1 MGRAGRALKRPLVNS
16 MMTVWF
22 AIVGL
27 FILALF
33 GWLFAWYTHQQ
44 LNKVK
49 QQLLTVEKTL
59 RSELTSLSSGAIG
72 VGQRIIAAEKRLGN
86 LQSLQESQQQMT
98 PENKPYQQA
107 ESLIAQ
113 GADVNQL
120 VEQCGLSEAEAQL
133 MTMMKKGEGTQQSH

>member
-1 MGRAGRALKRPLVNS
+1 MGRAGRALKRPLVKS

-33 GWLFAWYTHQQ
+33 SWLFTWYTHQQ
-44 LNKVK
+44 LDKVK
-49 QQLLTVEKTL
+49 QQLLAVEKTL
-59 RSELTSLSSGAIG
+59 RSELASLSSGAIG
-72 VGQRIIAAEKRLGN
+72 VGQRIIAAEKKLGN